1 MRNANGEWAHNIDN
15 IRIYDIINN
24 NKQQL
29 KNNKKREEFAQF

>member
-1 MRNANGEWAHNIDN
+1 MRNASGEWVHNIDN
-15 IRIYDIINN
+15 IMIYDIINN